1 MATNEK
7 KETLLKQA
15 EKIKARLAE
24 IEAKE
29 AAEKRKNDTR
39 LKVLVGA
46 AFLADKDKN
55 PETEATIRA
64 VVERGIVNPKDR
76 AFLKSQGW
84 L

>member
-1 MATNEK
+1 MATNAK

-24 IEAKE
+24 LEAKE
-29 AAEKRKNDTR
+29 TAQKRKEDTR

-46 AFLADKDKN
+46 AFLADKEKN

-64 VVERGIVNPKDR
+64 VVQRGIVNQKDR
-76 AFLKSQGW
+76 DFLKSQGW